1 MKIKYN
7 RVSHVTQTGNRFSID
22 EDTYDLVIMDKVSG
36 SVSFKDRVGGKQIE
50 DLVKSGLLKTLVTEE
65 FSRLGRNT
73 GDVIKTLEWL
83 DENNV
88 NVVIRNIGLQSR
100 PNGQK
105 NPIWKMISSVM
116 SSLYE
121 MELDNIKERTSVG
134 LQVYVQN
141 GGKLGRP
148 SGKNE
153 TENQFLNKEMT
164 QKILFYLKKGKTV
177 REISHKLGCSNSTVI
192 KTKKLGIKHQLIKTD
207 KKSEPST
214 FKFFNSKSDRIST

>member
-7 RVSHVTQTGNRFSID
+7 RVSHVTQTGNRFSLD
-22 EDTYDLVIMDKVSG
+22 EDTYDLVILDKVSG

-50 DLVKSGLLKTLVTEE
+50 DLVKSGSLKTLITEE

-100 PNGQK
+100 PNGKK

-148 SGKNE
+148 AGKNE

-164 QKILFYLKKGKTV
+164 KQVLYYLKKGKTV
-177 REISHKLGCSNSTVI
+177 RDISNKLGCSNSTVI
-192 KTKKLGIKHQLIKTD
+192 KTKKLGIKHQLINSD

-214 FKFFNSKSDRIST
+214 FKFFNG

>member
-7 RVSHVTQTGNRFSID
+7 RVSHVSQSGNRFT
-22 EDTYDLVIMDKVSG
+22 EDNDNYDLVIMDKVSG
-36 SVSFKDRVGGKQIE
+36 SVSFKDRVGGKQVVE
-50 DLVKSGLLKTLVTEE
+50 LVENGSLKTLVSEE

-88 NVVIRNIGLQSR
+88 NVIIRNIGLQSR

-134 LQVYVQN
+134 LQVYIQN

-148 SGKNE
+148 VGTNE
-153 TENQFLNKEMT
+153 TDNDYLQKEMT
-164 QKILFYLKKGKTV
+164 KQVLFYLKKGKTV

-214 FKFFNSKSDRIST
+214 FKFFNG